1 MYLPGYKLPSNI
13 IAVPDLLEVVK
24 DANCLVFCIPH
35 QFLPKTLQQIKH
47 HVLPDTYAISCIKG
61 VDHDENGK
69 LRLITGMIYDELNV
83 DCSILCGANVANQ
96 VAAGEFAE
104 ATLGWRYRMG
114 MTSSYRVRD
123 HAEKLQVLFNTPDFC
138 VTLVNDPVGVE
149 FCGSLKNVVALG
161 AGFIDALGYGS
172 NTKAALIRIGLM
184 EMKKF
189 TKMFYKGVKNTTF
202 FQSSGVAD
210 LITTCWG
217 GRNVKCATLFA
228 KTGKVEVSKEN
239 DG

>member
-1 MYLPGYKLPSNI
+1 MYLPGYKLPANV
-13 IAVPDLLEVVK
+13 IAVPDLIEVVK

-104 ATLGWRYRMG
+104 ATLGSG
-114 MTSSYRVRD
+114 IVC
-123 HAEKLQVLFNTPDFC
+123 K
-138 VTLVNDPVGVE
+138 ND
-149 FCGSLKNVVALG
+149 L
-161 AGFIDALGYGS
+161 
-172 NTKAALIRIGLM
+172 
-184 EMKKF
+184 
-189 TKMFYKGVKNTTF
+189 
-202 FQSSGVAD
+202 
-210 LITTCWG
+210 
-217 GRNVKCATLFA
+217 
-228 KTGKVEVSKEN
+228 
-239 DG
+239 

>member
-1 MYLPGYKLPSNI
+1 MSPLS
-13 IAVPDLLEVVK
+13 
-24 DANCLVFCIPH
+24 H
-35 QFLPKTLQQIKH
+35 
-47 HVLPDTYAISCIKG
+47 
-61 VDHDENGK
+61 
-69 LRLITGMIYDELNV
+69 
-83 DCSILCGANVANQ
+83 
-96 VAAGEFAE
+96 
-104 ATLGWRYRMG
+104 
-114 MTSSYRVRD
+114 SYRVRD

-149 FCGSLKNVVALG
+149 FCGSLKNIIALG
-161 AGFIDALGYGS
+161 AGFVDALGYGS

-228 KTGKVEVSKEN
+228 QTGKVGEGRAVERSR
-239 DG
+239 GRSWSARC